1 MSVTPTTLGQR
12 WEKPDI
18 FLAFKEKSAI
28 NPPPSSLGLPK
39 VGGVAQLVE
48 RLLRMQEAGGSNP
61 PTSTIDS
68 RHNRLCGDSQGRL
81 PFTGP
86 AYNCVIF
93 KRIPILPPLS
103 SATTW

>member
-1 MSVTPTTLGQR
+1 
-12 WEKPDI
+12 
-18 FLAFKEKSAI
+18 
-28 NPPPSSLGLPK
+28 
-39 VGGVAQLVE
+39 
-48 RLLRMQEAGGSNP
+48 
-61 PTSTIDS
+61 
-68 RHNRLCGDSQGRL
+68 L